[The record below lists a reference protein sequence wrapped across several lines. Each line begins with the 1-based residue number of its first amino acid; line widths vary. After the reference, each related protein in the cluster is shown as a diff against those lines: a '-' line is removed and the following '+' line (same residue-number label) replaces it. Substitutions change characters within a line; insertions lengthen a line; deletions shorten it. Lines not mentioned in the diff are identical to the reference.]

1 MIKKSTNK
9 LMEKLKKEIQ
19 SVVDIYKSGNL
30 DKAEILT
37 RKLINN
43 NKKIVF
49 LYNLLGLILVDQGK
63 KDQAMECYEEGIKID
78 PSYAMIYNNIG
89 LLFFKKK
96 TENNLIKAENFYKKA
111 IALDKNLV
119 EAYNNLGSLYDFL
132 DNYNEAIDC
141 YIKAI
146 NINPNFSY
154 AHHNLG
160 SAYVTIGKFA
170 EAKKHFKESIKL
182 NPNFVDTHQS
192 LSRITKYTKT
202 DEHFE
207 ELKKIYKNINTN
219 DKIKKITIGFS
230 LGKAYED
237 MNDFEKS
244 FNHFNEA
251 NYLQRQ
257 KINFS
262 TKLEKEKF
270 EDTKKIYN
278 KKLFKKYKNS
288 GCNSTSPIFIVG
300 MPRSGTTL
308 VEQIISSHPNVF
320 GADELE
326 FIPNLI
332 EKNFGDK
339 NLRLFFDGVENFDEA
354 NFKKIGDDYINKVEK
369 LSDNSQKITDK
380 LPINFLY
387 IGFIK
392 LILPNSKII
401 HCYRN
406 PKDNCLSLFK
416 NYFRGKKITFAYDI
430 DEIVQYYNFYKDLMN
445 HWINLLP
452 DFIYEIKYENLINN
466 TKSEIN
472 KLLINCDLNW
482 NEDCLNFDKNKK
494 PIKTASDYQARN
506 KIYNTSINSWKNYEK
521 YFAKHFIN
529 LEN

>member
-19 SVVDIYKSGNL
+19 SVVDIYKSGDL
-30 DKAEILT
+30 KKAEILT
-37 RKLINN
+37 KKLINS

-49 LYNLLGLILVDQGK
+49 LYNLLGLILVDQEK
-63 KDQAMECYEEGIKID
+63 NDQAMECYKEGIKVD
-78 PSYAMIYNNIG
+78 PAFAVIYNNIG

-96 TENNLIKAENFYKKA
+96 IENNLIKAENFYKKA
-111 IALDKNLV
+111 ISLDKNLV

-132 DNYNEAIDC
+132 DKYDDAIDC
-141 YIKAI
+141 YKKAL
-146 NINPNFSY
+146 NINPNLSY

-160 SAYVTIGKFA
+160 SAYVTIGKFNK
-170 EAKKHFKESIKL
+170 AKKHFKESINL
-182 NPNFVDTHQS
+182 NPNFVDSHQS

-202 DEHFE
+202 DNHFE
-207 ELKKIYKNINTN
+207 DLKKINKNINTN
-219 DKIKKITIGFS
+219 DIIKKITIGFA

-237 MNDFEKS
+237 INEFKKS
-244 FNHFNEA
+244 YIHLNEA
-251 NYLQRQ
+251 NNFQRK

-262 TKLEKEKF
+262 IKLEKEKF
-270 EDTKKIYN
+270 EDIKNTFN
-278 KKLFKKYKNS
+278 DKLFKKYKNS
-288 GCNSTSPIFIVG
+288 GCDDASSIFIVG

-332 EKNFGDK
+332 KKNFGNK
-339 NLRLFFDGVENFDEA
+339 NLRFLFDGIINFDKE
-354 NFKKIGDDYINKVEK
+354 NFKKIGDDYISKVEK
-369 LSDNSQKITDK
+369 ISNNSKKITDK

-416 NYFRGKKITFAYDI
+416 NFFRGQKITFAYDM
-430 DEIVQYYNFYKDLMN
+430 DEIVQYYNFYRDLMD

-452 DFIYEIKYENLINN
+452 NFIYEIKYENLIKN

-472 KLLINCDLNW
+472 KLLVNCDLNW
-482 NEDCLNFDKNKK
+482 NENCLNFDKNKR

-506 KIYNTSINSWKNYEK
+506 KIYSSSINSWKNYEK
-521 YFAKHFIN
+521 YFKKHFIN
-529 LEN
+529 LKI